1 LFGRDN
7 TVTVDSGTLNVASS
21 LLGNTNTVTITA
33 GGTLDG
39 ARNWLGNN
47 NTVSTGGGL
56 QNTVTNIG
64 GAGNQ
69 LTATGSNSNNGLNL
83 FGNTNILQ
91 AGSVGAN
98 GNLALTFGGTG
109 NTVTGGASSGNRTA
123 GFGIFGSGNTV
134 TAGPGPFALAGS
146 ILQTNQTVTQVGT
159 GIAINQNRIGG
170 AAALNTRQSAARKA
184 PSTSARKS
192 VTARTTAK

>member
-1 LFGRDN
+1 
-7 TVTVDSGTLNVASS
+7 VQ
-21 LLGNTNTVTITA
+21 
-33 GGTLDG
+33 
-39 ARNWLGNN
+39 
-47 NTVSTGGGL
+47 TGGGF
-56 QNTVTNIG
+56 QNAVINIG

-69 LTATGSNSNNGLNL
+69 LTATGSNINDAINL
-83 FGNTNILQ
+83 FGNANILQ

-109 NTVTGGASSGNRTA
+109 NTVNGGASSGNRTA

-146 ILQTNQTVTQVGT
+146 ILQTGQEVTQVGP

-170 AAALNTRQSAARKA
+170 AAAVGAGRAAARTA

-192 VTARTTAK
+192 AAARTTAE